1 MLRGLCYVA
10 VVAIAILLLSG
21 WIVLCEH
28 SRMGTLTG
36 KVTFNG
42 KPLPGGLITLTT
54 TADGEVRTYPG
65 RIQKDGTYT
74 VPNVPA
80 GPAQVSVATIN
91 VLHLPDAIRIP
102 RRFADAGRSGL
113 AVEVRG
119 GTQDF
124 PIDLQDE

>member
-21 WIVLCEH
+21 WIVFCEH
-28 SRMGTLTG
+28 NRTGTLTG

-65 RIQKDGTYT
+65 RIQKDGTYK

-80 GPAQVSVATIN
+80 GLAQVSVATVN
-91 VLHLPDAIRIP
+91 AAQFRGDSRMP
-102 RRFADAGRSGL
+102 ADPGWLWR
-113 AVEVRG
+113 
-119 GTQDF
+119 
-124 PIDLQDE
+124 